1 LILNEKIYFNCA
13 KKDKKTSIPSLK
25 RLHFFG
31 PKDTDNF
38 TITENIFYCRLDYSK
53 ILMLFNF
60 LGNIRKEKKYIL

>member
-1 LILNEKIYFNCA
+1 MKIFIFIMQ
-13 KKDKKTSIPSLK
+13 KKTKKHWLN
-25 RLHFFG
+25 FFG
-31 PKDTDNF
+31 PKGTDNF